1 MGLAFLI
8 SQGTWGHHT
17 IGIIAN
23 WVLFWIQKHWQGS
36 AFCSITIHYWAY
48 LPLSASSIWAEAN
61 FSSLWVPW
69 RSPNCWVRA
78 SAWKHETDQR
88 WTPDNFN
95 FLSKCMYVVPLID
108 YKSWRARGSG
118 ISNHLW
124 QNNLTECSCYFPG
137 CTHKG
142 FFFFYILLCFSVL
155 HLKKKKKEKENYSS
169 IK

>member
-1 MGLAFLI
+1 MWGKRRIILWHEPTWWEDFPI

-95 FLSKCMYVVPLID
+95 FLSKCMYIVPL
-108 YKSWRARGSG
+108 W
-118 ISNHLW
+118 L
-124 QNNLTECSCYFPG
+124 Q
-137 CTHKG
+137 
-142 FFFFYILLCFSVL
+142 ILEGKRFR
-155 HLKKKKKEKENYSS
+155 N
-169 IK
+169 